1 MTKIFKKIMCPVDFD
16 QTSAAAVELA
26 CELAESH
33 SGTVYLLNVVSPS
46 TMEPILREPY
56 PIITEA
62 IARKELEKVARQ
74 HLESRVPHRFEVRTG
89 NPAEMI
95 VAAAE
100 ELGVDLIV
108 MATHSGGITRL
119 TFGSVAER
127 VVHAAMRPV
136 LTIRPHA
143 YTARPKTL

>member
-1 MTKIFKKIMCPVDFD
+1 MAKIFKKIMCPVDFD
-16 QTSAAAVELA
+16 QTSAAAVEMA

-33 SGTVYLLNVVSPS
+33 NGTVYLLHVVSPT
-46 TMEPILREPY
+46 TMEAILREPY

-62 IARKELEKVARQ
+62 IARKELEKVARR
-74 HLESRVPHRFEVRTG
+74 HLESRVPHSFEVRTG

-108 MATHSGGITRL
+108 MATHGGGIARL

-127 VVHAAMRPV
+127 VVHAAKRPV

-143 YTARPKTL
+143 FIPRPKTL